1 MSGNMETV
9 FVLCVV
15 ESQVPG
21 AGFACATKSCMVAPN
36 SPVSS
41 AWKLCFVMLVAVGGG
56 SGGGNVM
63 GELGNTFSD
72 GDPFGY
78 YMMEQMATAPKE
90 VHRCQA
96 RRNTSVM

>member
-1 MSGNMETV
+1 
-9 FVLCVV
+9 
-15 ESQVPG
+15 
-21 AGFACATKSCMVAPN
+21 
-36 SPVSS
+36 
-41 AWKLCFVMLVAVGGG
+41 MLVAVGGG